1 MKVTYEFN
9 TADDSFDVCEYEQIK
24 HANDMAA
31 ALWDLSLSIRGWQ
44 KNNDTVTGETIA
56 DVFYDILAQYHIDLD
71 VLYQ

>member
-31 ALWDLSLSIRGWQ
+31 ALWGLRNSVRGWAREGEA
-44 KNNDTVTGETIA
+44 VTPETIL
-56 DVFYDILAQYHIDLD
+56 DVFYDTLAQYHLNLE

>member
-31 ALWDLSLSIRGWQ
+31 ALWGLSNSIRCWCREG
-44 KNNDTVTGETIA
+44 DAITPETIS
-56 DVFYDILAQYHIDLD
+56 DVFFDILAEHHLDLD
-71 VLYQ
+71 ILYQ

>member
-31 ALWDLSLSIRGWQ
+31 ALWDLSNTIRCWYKDG
-44 KNNDTVTGETIA
+44 DAITPETIS
-56 DVFYDILAQYHIDLD
+56 DIFYDTLAHYHIDLD
-71 VLYQ
+71 TLYQ

>member
-31 ALWDLSLSIRGWQ
+31 ALRDLSCQVRGWT
-44 KNNDTVTGETIA
+44 KEGEAVTPETIA
-56 DVFYDILAQYHIDLD
+56 DVFFDVLAEYHLDLD

>member
-31 ALWDLSLSIRGWQ
+31 CLYKLSLAVRGWH
-44 KNNDTVTGETIA
+44 KNNETVTSETIA
-56 DVFYDILAQYHIDLD
+56 DVFYDTLAHYHIDLD

>member
-31 ALWDLSLSIRGWQ
+31 ALRDLSCQVRGWIREGEA
-44 KNNDTVTGETIA
+44 VTPETIS
-56 DVFYDILAQYHIDLD
+56 DVFYDILAEYHIDLE

>member
-31 ALWDLSLSIRGWQ
+31 ALWDLSTSIRGWVRECEV
-44 KNNDTVTGETIA
+44 VTPETIS
-56 DVFYDILAQYHIDLD
+56 DVFCDTLAQYHLDLD
-71 VLYQ
+71 TLYQ

>member
-24 HANDMAA
+24 SANEMAA
-31 ALWDLSLSIRGWQ
+31 ALWDLSHSIRGWVREGEA
-44 KNNDTVTGETIA
+44 VTPETIS
-56 DVFYDILAQYHIDLD
+56 DIFYDTLAQYHLDLD

>member
-31 ALWDLSLSIRGWQ
+31 ALRDLSCQVRGWH
-44 KNNDTVTGETIA
+44 KNNDTVTGETIS
-56 DVFYDILAQYHIDLD
+56 DVFFDILAEYHIDLD
-71 VLYQ
+71 TLYQ

>member
-31 ALWDLSLSIRGWQ
+31 ALRDLSCQVRGWC
-44 KNNDTVTGETIA
+44 DPCEYSRYPIP
-56 DVFYDILAQYHIDLD
+56 HR
-71 VLYQ
+71 

>member
-31 ALWDLSLSIRGWQ
+31 ALWSLSTSIRGWVREGEA
-44 KNNDTVTGETIA
+44 VTPETIA
-56 DVFYDILAQYHIDLD
+56 DVFFDALAEYHLDLD